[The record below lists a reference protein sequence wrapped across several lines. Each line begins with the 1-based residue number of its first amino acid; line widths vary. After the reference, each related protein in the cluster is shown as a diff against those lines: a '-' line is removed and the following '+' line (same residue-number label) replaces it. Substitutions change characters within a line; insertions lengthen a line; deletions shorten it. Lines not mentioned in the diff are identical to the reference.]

1 LGWDGVEIEI
11 KKSELTK
18 EQHMSK
24 ASKALKRRA
33 ALNKGKKCFV
43 VGGDNSAE
51 CEISRM
57 KGQL

>member
-1 LGWDGVEIEI
+1 VEIEI

-18 EQHMSK
+18 EQHMST
-24 ASKALKRRA
+24 ASTALKRRA